1 MQLPEPT
8 PDAVLVSRALESLI
22 REEIRASQHWISFAR
37 YMELA
42 LYTHNLGYYAGG
54 AAKLGKGGD
63 FTTAPEMTTLFGATL
78 ASFASTLTLPTPL
91 RVLEFGAGSGK
102 LAEDFLQ
109 SAQEIGLEIADYF
122 ILELSSELR
131 ERQQQRLG
139 VNDKVTWLASPPQA
153 FSGLVLC
160 NEVLDAMP
168 VPLLIR
174 KNGQWLE
181 RGVTVL
187 DDQFVFS
194 DRPADAEVC
203 RHIPFCDDLPE
214 GYLTEVHPQQEAFTR
229 LLSDMLNAGDGGIAV
244 LIDYG
249 FPAREY
255 YHPQRTKGTLM
266 CHYRH
271 HAHDDPFYHVGLQ
284 DITAHVDFT
293 ALARVG
299 LAQGLDVAG
308 YMSQA
313 AFLLSAGLP
322 GWLEKSRPEDA
333 TLWLPM
339 ANAVQKLTSPAE
351 MGELFKVLL
360 LASRVEL
367 PQSVAVNDQ
376 SYRL

>member
-22 REEIRASQHWISFAR
+22 REEIRTSQHWISFAR

-42 LYTHNLGYYAGG
+42 LYAHNLGYYAGG
-54 AAKLGKGGD
+54 SAKLGKSGD
-63 FTTAPEMTTLFGATL
+63 FTTAPEMTALFGGTL
-78 ASFASTLTLPTPL
+78 ASFASSLTLSGPL

-109 SAQEIGLEIADYF
+109 SAQEIGLEIANYF
-122 ILELSSELR
+122 IVELSSELR
-131 ERQQQRLG
+131 ERQQQRL
-139 VNDKVTWLASPPQA
+139 VANDKVSWLVSPPDA

-168 VPLLIR
+168 VPLVIR

-181 RGVTVL
+181 RGVTIA

-194 DRPADAEVC
+194 DRPADPAIC
-203 RHIPFCDDLPE
+203 RHIPDCDDLPE
-214 GYLTEVHPQQEAFTR
+214 GYLTEVHPQQEAFMR
-229 LLSDMLNAGDGGIAV
+229 LLGEMLNAGEGGMAV
-244 LIDYG
+244 LVDYG

-255 YHPQRTKGTLM
+255 YHPQRTRGTLM

-271 HAHDDPFYHVGLQ
+271 HAHDDPFHHVGLQ

-322 GWLEKSRPEDA
+322 QWLEKSRPEDA

-360 LASRVEL
+360 LASRVKL
-367 PQSVAVNDQ
+367 PQSVADNDQ

>member
-1 MQLPEPT
+1 MQFSYPST
-8 PDAVLVSRALESLI
+8 DALSVSRELETLI
-22 REEIRASQHWISFAR
+22 REEIHASQNWISFAR

-42 LYTHNLGYYAGG
+42 LYAQNLGYYAGG
-54 AAKLGKGGD
+54 ATKLGKGGD
-63 FTTAPEMTTLFGATL
+63 FTTAPEMTDLFGATL
-78 ASFASTLTLPTPL
+78 ATFASSLALQGPL

-109 SAQEIGLEIADYF
+109 TARDIGLEIADYF
-122 ILELSSELR
+122 IVELSSDLR
-131 ERQQQRLG
+131 ERQQLRLRG
-139 VNDKVTWLASPPQA
+139 GDNVSWLLAPPPV

-168 VPLLIR
+168 VPLVVR

-181 RGVTVL
+181 RGVAIS
-187 DDQFVFS
+187 DGQFVFA
-194 DRPADAEVC
+194 DRVADQEIY
-203 RHIPFCDDLPE
+203 RHIPDSHDLPE
-214 GYLTEVHPQQEAFTR
+214 GYLTEVHPQQEGFVR
-229 LLSDMLNAGDGGIAV
+229 LMADMLNAGEGGMGV

-255 YHPQRTKGTLM
+255 YHSQRNRGTLM

-271 HAHDDPFYHVGLQ
+271 HAHGDPFLHVGLQ

-299 LAQGLDVAG
+299 LEEGLEVAA
-308 YMSQA
+308 YMTQA

-322 GWLEKSRPEDA
+322 QLLEKKRPEEA
-333 TLWLPM
+333 NLWLPM

-360 LASRVEL
+360 LSSRMEL
-367 PQSVAVNDQ
+367 PQPVAVNDQ

>member
-1 MQLPEPT
+1 MQLSDPS
-8 PDAVLVSRALESLI
+8 PDALSISRELENLI
-22 REEIRASQHWISFAR
+22 RDDIRANQHWISFAR

-42 LYTHNLGYYAGG
+42 LYANNLGYYAGG
-54 AAKLGKGGD
+54 SAKLGKGGD
-63 FTTAPEMTTLFGATL
+63 FTTAPELTTLFGATL
-78 ASFASTLTLPTPL
+78 ASFASSLTLPGPL

-109 SAQEIGLEIADYF
+109 SALEIGLEVSDYF
-122 ILELSSELR
+122 IVELSSELR
-131 ERQQQRLG
+131 DRQQRRLSG
-139 VNDKVTWLASPPQA
+139 NDKVSWLMSPPEA

-168 VPLLIR
+168 VPLVVR
-174 KNGQWLE
+174 KNGQWFE
-181 RGVTVL
+181 RGVTVV
-187 DDQFVFS
+187 DDQFEFS
-194 DRPADAEVC
+194 DRLADQEIC
-203 RHIPFCDDLPE
+203 RHIPDCDDLPE
-214 GYLTEVHPQQEAFTR
+214 GYLTEVHPQQEGFMH
-229 LLSDMLNAGDGGIAV
+229 LLGDMLNAGEGGMAV

-255 YHPQRTKGTLM
+255 YHPQRSRGTLM
-266 CHYRH
+266 CHFRH
-271 HAHDDPFYHVGLQ
+271 HAHDDPFLHVGLQ

-299 LAQGLDVAG
+299 LAQGLEVAG

-322 GWLEKSRPEDA
+322 HWLEKSRPEDA
-333 TLWLPM
+333 ALWLPM